1 MGPSEH
7 GSPCR
12 ARALRLTLAAH
23 WGI

>member
-12 ARALRLTLAAH
+12 ARALRSTLAAH